1 MSRNRYETD
10 DRLLDA
16 IEAISGGSL
25 DCAGRCEN
33 PNCDGTHPENCSD
46 SAVALWRDGGED
58 DRLRSWLDE
67 HHPGWRDDAPLAW
80 GAEEFE

>member
-1 MSRNRYETD
+1 MSRNGYETD

-25 DCAGRCEN
+25 DCA
-33 PNCDGTHPENCSD
+33 DGTHPENCSNP
-46 SAVALWRDGGED
+46 AVVLWRDGGED

-67 HHPGWRDDAPLAW
+67 HHPGWRDDAPLPW
-80 GAEEFE
+80 GSGEFDGEKKIKK